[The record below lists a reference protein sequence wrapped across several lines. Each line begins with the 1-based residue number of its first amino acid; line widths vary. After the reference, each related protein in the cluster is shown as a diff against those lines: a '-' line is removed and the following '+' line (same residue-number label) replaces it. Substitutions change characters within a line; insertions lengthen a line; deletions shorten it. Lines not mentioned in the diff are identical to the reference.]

1 MGILS
6 PVAIVR
12 FLSDVIAV
20 IILAILMPWILVVA
34 VILAIYGDVAKKRNR
49 WTGLDMLAGPDGST

>member
-6 PVAIVR
+6 PVAVVR
-12 FLSDVIAV
+12 LLSDVVAV

-34 VILAIYGDVAKKRNR
+34 VILAIYGDVVKKRNW
-49 WTGLDMLAGPDGST
+49 WTGLDMSADPDGST